1 MTSNGGDPT
10 DEGSVQGSAKLSGDP
25 NYMTSLERGLT
36 VIQAFSKQRH
46 RLSISQIS
54 QKTGIS
60 RAAVRRCLYTLS
72 HLGFVAAED
81 ERYFVLRP
89 KVLAL
94 GHAYLTSSPFAS
106 VSMPV
111 LRHVTSV
118 LNESSSIAVLDGADI
133 LYIARAPTSRI
144 MTIELDVG
152 SRLPAYCTSM
162 GRVMLWQLSDDE
174 LEARLKMMRF
184 LQYTANT
191 LTTPDA
197 LKAELNKV
205 SVQGFALIDQEL
217 GAGLRSVAI
226 PIVNSRGVTV
236 AATCVAVHESRV
248 TVGDMKLKIL
258 PVLREAAQELSL
270 LAG

>member
-94 GHAYLTSSPFAS
+94 GHAYLTSSP
-106 VSMPV
+106 P
-111 LRHVTSV
+111 
-118 LNESSSIAVLDGADI
+118 
-133 LYIARAPTSRI
+133 
-144 MTIELDVG
+144 
-152 SRLPAYCTSM
+152 PA
-162 GRVMLWQLSDDE
+162 
-174 LEARLKMMRF
+174 F
-184 LQYTANT
+184 
-191 LTTPDA
+191 
-197 LKAELNKV
+197 
-205 SVQGFALIDQEL
+205 
-217 GAGLRSVAI
+217 
-226 PIVNSRGVTV
+226 
-236 AATCVAVHESRV
+236 
-248 TVGDMKLKIL
+248 
-258 PVLREAAQELSL
+258 
-270 LAG
+270 